1 MHFIHRLNYYLLAGI
16 MLPIFGTAQLTN
28 NEQVNAL
35 YERLYLLPEDQ
46 SDSIAYYA
54 GQMEAFSKKQTYT
67 RGLAYSERLLG
78 IAAEYKED
86 TRGAIDHYLKFEAFA
101 SKLNDTILM
110 ASAISDAAGIY
121 AKVLQYPQAKAK
133 YLDFIALMER
143 TTNRQ
148 KLAKGYS
155 NLGVIYR
162 KTDQYDSALFYY
174 RKGLAIRK
182 ELNDS
187 AGLATVQNNMASLL
201 LFQDKPL
208 EALPFVEANLRY
220 HQQRNLTEDMW
231 FDYTNLLASFTLLK
245 NWAKASAYGD
255 TALQLSKQLGSIN
268 KQADTYE
275 VLVEL
280 AAKKGDFKQAYLFQT
295 DQMSLLR
302 HINNDE
308 NNKAIASLQET
319 FNAQKRTQENRLL
332 SAEVA
337 NQRLQKRNYIFL
349 AAGLLLLATGIAFA
363 LFTARRAKKKT
374 DEQNTFI
381 QKQNQKL
388 AELNAEKN
396 ALISIVSHD
405 LSGPL
410 SEIGIWHQVLKG
422 SESSFDSEQQRKA
435 IDRIGQATKN
445 GEALIRSILDIEKAE
460 TNRHVVQL
468 EEIRVGA
475 LLEHVVQPYRQ
486 KAIEKQIEL
495 ETHIDAALEWMT
507 DRHIFERIADNLVS
521 NAIKYTPPGKK
532 VTVSLAKEN
541 DGLVLTVADEGVGIP
556 ADELPLLFTKYA
568 RISSKPTAGENST
581 GLGLSIVKRLADE
594 LGAEVKVKSTPGE
607 GSTFWVVFS

>member
-1 MHFIHRLNYYLLAGI
+1 MHFFTRTAFFTVLFC
-16 MLPIFGTAQLTN
+16 LPFLKGAAQPADTVEL
-28 NEQVNAL
+28 NAL
-35 YERLYLLPEDQ
+35 YERLYLLPQDQ
-46 SDSIAYYA
+46 SDSIAFYA
-54 GQMEAFSKKQTYT
+54 ANILAFAQKNNYP
-67 RGLAYSERLLG
+67 RGLAYGERLMG
-78 IAAEYKED
+78 IAAEYRED
-86 TRGAIDHYLKFEAFA
+86 TKTAIDHYLKFQQYAEQI
-101 SKLNDTILM
+101 SDTVLM

-133 YLDFIALMER
+133 YIDYIALMER

-162 KTDQYDSALFYY
+162 KTDQYDSALYYY
-174 RKGLAIRK
+174 RKGLAIRQQ
-182 ELNDS
+182 LSDS
-187 AGLATVQNNMASLL
+187 AGMATVQNNMASLL

-208 EALPFVEANLRY
+208 EALPFIYANLLY
-220 HQQRNLTEDMW
+220 HRQHNLTEDMW
-231 FDYTNLLASFTLLK
+231 FDYTNLLGSYTLLK
-245 NWAKASAYGD
+245 DWKKAGAFGD
-255 TALQLSKQLGSIN
+255 TALQIAKQLGSLN

-280 AAKKGDFKQAYLFQT
+280 AEKKGDYRQAYLFQAE
-295 DQMSLLR
+295 QMGLLSQ
-302 HINNDE
+302 ISNDE
-308 NNKAIASLQET
+308 NNKAIAALQET
-319 FNAQKRTQENRLL
+319 FNAEKREQENRLL

-337 NQRLQKRNYIFL
+337 NQRLQKRNYLFL

-363 LFTARRAKKKT
+363 LITSRRAKKKT

-410 SEIGIWHQVLKG
+410 SEIGLWHQVLVG
-422 SESSFDSEQQRKA
+422 GRATFGTEQQRKA

-445 GEALIRSILDIEKAE
+445 GEMLIRRILDVEKAE

-475 LLEHVVQPYRQ
+475 LLEHVVNPYRQ
-486 KAIEKQIEL
+486 KAQEKLIEL
-495 ETHIDAALEWMT
+495 KTQIDASLEWMT
-507 DRHIFERIADNLVS
+507 DRQIFERIAGNLLN
-521 NAIKYTPPGKK
+521 NAIKYTQAGKK

-541 DGLVLTVADEGVGIP
+541 AGLVLTIADEGVGI
-556 ADELPLLFTKYA
+556 AEDELPYLFTKYA
-568 RISSKPTAGENST
+568 RISSKPTGGENST
-581 GLGLSIVKRLADE
+581 GLGLSIVKRLAEE